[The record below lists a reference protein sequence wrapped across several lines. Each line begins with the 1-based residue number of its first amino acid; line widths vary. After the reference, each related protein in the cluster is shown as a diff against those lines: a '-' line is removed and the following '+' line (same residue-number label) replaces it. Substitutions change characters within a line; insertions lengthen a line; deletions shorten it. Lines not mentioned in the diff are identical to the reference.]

1 MINEKTHIYQ
11 YVSLFW
17 MNWIIFLLTASYL
30 LQVFVVLLVNKQFA
44 LKHFNGLMFMYMFIY
59 LCSFVLYNDEN

>member
-1 MINEKTHIYQ
+1 MSACFE
-11 YVSLFW
+11 
-17 MNWIIFLLTASYL
+17 WIESFFLLTASYF

-59 LCSFVLYNDEN
+59 LCSYVVLYNDENWFKLTNLN